1 MVITS
6 VYVKVHEGQMKRLD
20 LSVLHATDLD
30 IPKNVLLFSVATPPR
45 HGSIIA
51 HSSGEREKR
60 EAQHQLPVVAF
71 TVEDLINGIVYMLK
85 LQL

>member
-1 MVITS
+1 M
-6 VYVKVHEGQMKRLD
+6 KVQEGKMKQLD
-20 LSVLHATDLD
+20 SSVLHATDLD

-45 HGSIIA
+45 HGSIIT
-51 HSSGEREKR
+51 HSRGDGKKR

-71 TVEDLINGIVYMLK
+71 TMADLINGVCHMLM

>member
-6 VYVKVHEGQMKRLD
+6 VYVKVQEGQMKRLD
-20 LSVLHATDLD
+20 SSVLHATDLD

-71 TVEDLINGIVYMLK
+71 TMEDLINGIFYMLK
-85 LQL
+85 LHL